1 MKNGNK
7 VFSKYGIYNRKY
19 YNWQTSDE
27 NVQRWRA
34 GLTGMPLVD
43 ALMREMNK
51 TGFMPNRGR
60 MVVACYFAMDIKQD
74 WRFGAHWFEER
85 LIDHD
90 VQSNYGGWAGS
101 AGIGAGRVL
110 VFNSLTQSMK
120 FDPNGEYIKKW
131 VPELS
136 DVPAAFIHDPWNI
149 HKSMHS
155 KFGVQIGKEHSDK
168 TLKFYPA
175 PIPCEKYTSTA
186 AAEKTAKALKSKLPK
201 EEGKAK
207 ER

>member
-1 MKNGNK
+1 M
-7 VFSKYGIYNRKY
+7 
-19 YNWQTSDE
+19 
-27 NVQRWRA
+27 
-34 GLTGMPLVD
+34 GLTV
-43 ALMREMNK
+43 
-51 TGFMPNRGR
+51 
-60 MVVACYFAMDIKQD
+60 
-74 WRFGAHWFEER
+74 WFEER

-168 TLKFYPA
+168 SLKFYPA

-207 ER
+207 AR